1 MALTGDPGQPAATP
15 GAAVDARAAGRGVL
29 SLFAL
34 QTLARALGLLF
45 VVTVA
50 RAVAPE
56 EFARYSVLTGV
67 VLFGSL
73 LADFGTTTVITRVI
87 SRDRESA
94 DRWLSGTLPASF
106 AFGLAAYAAALAF
119 ATVAGY
125 SSDVVIDVAV
135 GGLAL
140 PLVSSLTSVLG
151 ALDGAGMISTRAV
164 LSFVQTA
171 GITVGGAVPVLLGGS
186 IRTAAIAL
194 PVSAAVTLVAAMGAA
209 RRRRLWSGRARLDA
223 ALTRQ
228 LLHAALPFAALAG
241 LGAVYRRLD
250 LLVLSLM
257 GTGEETA
264 AYDLAL
270 RVIEAVGYLGAVVS
284 APALFIFS
292 RRLGSGDRDGAQRAF
307 TTAARA
313 VYLVGLPAAA
323 GLVALHQPLVRT
335 FFGRDYAAAAVPL
348 AILGGQLWLDFVGG
362 LQGALVIAG
371 DNLRRAVRLEL
382 MVMSLLVVLDV
393 VLIARWGG
401 RGAAAAIALFQV
413 VNVAVFRRF
422 NRTTS
427 GVTTPLPP
435 ARFVLAAAACGLAAW
450 PAGQVALPLGIAA
463 GGVAYA
469 TVLLATR
476 AVTSTDVDVIRRLTG
491 SDARA

>member
-87 SRDRESA
+87 SRDRDAA

-106 AFGLAAYAAALAF
+106 AFGLAAYAAALVF
-119 ATVAGY
+119 ASVAGY
-125 SSDVVIDVAV
+125 SSDVVIDVAL

-186 IRTAAIAL
+186 IRAAAIAL
-194 PVSAAVTLVAAMGAA
+194 PVSAVCASLLAAFADHVPPARPALVWVLAGGLVGASAAYLLDMPREAPALAFGIIATSAVCAYIC
-209 RRRRLWSGRARLDA
+209 RRRLQW
-223 ALTRQ
+223 
-228 LLHAALPFAALAG
+228 
-241 LGAVYRRLD
+241 
-250 LLVLSLM
+250 
-257 GTGEETA
+257 
-264 AYDLAL
+264 
-270 RVIEAVGYLGAVVS
+270 
-284 APALFIFS
+284 
-292 RRLGSGDRDGAQRAF
+292 
-307 TTAARA
+307 
-313 VYLVGLPAAA
+313 
-323 GLVALHQPLVRT
+323 
-335 FFGRDYAAAAVPL
+335 
-348 AILGGQLWLDFVGG
+348 
-362 LQGALVIAG
+362 
-371 DNLRRAVRLEL
+371 
-382 MVMSLLVVLDV
+382 
-393 VLIARWGG
+393 
-401 RGAAAAIALFQV
+401 
-413 VNVAVFRRF
+413 
-422 NRTTS
+422 
-427 GVTTPLPP
+427 
-435 ARFVLAAAACGLAAW
+435 
-450 PAGQVALPLGIAA
+450 
-463 GGVAYA
+463 
-469 TVLLATR
+469 
-476 AVTSTDVDVIRRLTG
+476 VDCI
-491 SDARA
+491 